1 MRGSSVRRGRR
12 RIALVAALAAV
23 FGVFLSVGAGS
34 AAAASTA
41 ATCSYN
47 NGFVEIALLGDTAV
61 LNKGNLSHINVNNVW
76 CGGAAT
82 TSNTHTIIVYGNGAN
97 DRLVVDLSGG
107 DLEPGNAGNDWDLI
121 QTGSGLVVFVREQG
135 GGQPADGR
143 EGKSDL
149 EILLDG
155 VEYLSVIGNA
165 SADKLTVGDGDPIIL
180 DCPERST
187 EPLVGRPARRDVF
200 WAWAARPESRASQP
214 ELPPVIVG
222 IVNLNDDDDADI
234 WVWPS
239 EAVDVDE
246 ILFPDDVEMRQ
257 ARALTGEGD
266 LLCEEGDPGFPDCW
280 TGDPMISVD
289 GAGGDDEISGL
300 GDHGTGRPDG
310 NWEDASPLD
319 DGLPPEAELL
329 PRDSGTGPIVDA
341 ITDFG
346 PDPWDGLVISGG
358 SGDDDIQGG
367 EDNDVLS
374 GGGRR

>member
-1 MRGSSVRRGRR
+1 MAFGLGGEMRGSSVRRGRR

-121 QTGSGLVVFVREQG
+121 QTGSGLVGWIPPREQG
-135 GGQPADGR
+135 GGGFPDGR

-180 DCPERST
+180 DCPSINRAQAPVGTAGRTSRDASESGGRST
-187 EPLVGRPARRDVF
+187 GARR
-200 WAWAARPESRASQP
+200 ACPAGAS
-214 ELPPVIVG
+214 
-222 IVNLNDDDDADI
+222 
-234 WVWPS
+234 
-239 EAVDVDE
+239 
-246 ILFPDDVEMRQ
+246 
-257 ARALTGEGD
+257 
-266 LLCEEGDPGFPDCW
+266 
-280 TGDPMISVD
+280 
-289 GAGGDDEISGL
+289 
-300 GDHGTGRPDG
+300 
-310 NWEDASPLD
+310 
-319 DGLPPEAELL
+319 
-329 PRDSGTGPIVDA
+329 
-341 ITDFG
+341 
-346 PDPWDGLVISGG
+346 
-358 SGDDDIQGG
+358 SGDCGDR
-367 EDNDVLS
+367 EFE
-374 GGGRR
+374 R

>member
-121 QTGSGLVVFVREQG
+121 QTGSGLVFVREQG
-135 GGQPADGR
+135 GGSPTATR
-143 EGKSDL
+143 ANDL

-165 SADKLTVGDGDPIIL
+165 SADKLTVSDGDDHPRL
-180 DCPERST
+180 PERST
-187 EPLVGRPARRDVF
+187 EPLGRPARQGVF
-200 WAWAARPESRASQP
+200 WAGPPAEVHLTG
-214 ELPPVIVG
+214 LPPV
-222 IVNLNDDDDADI
+222 L
-234 WVWPS
+234 W
-239 EAVDVDE
+239 
-246 ILFPDDVEMRQ
+246 
-257 ARALTGEGD
+257 
-266 LLCEEGDPGFPDCW
+266 
-280 TGDPMISVD
+280 
-289 GAGGDDEISGL
+289 
-300 GDHGTGRPDG
+300 
-310 NWEDASPLD
+310 
-319 DGLPPEAELL
+319 
-329 PRDSGTGPIVDA
+329 
-341 ITDFG
+341 
-346 PDPWDGLVISGG
+346 G
-358 SGDDDIQGG
+358 SLI
-367 EDNDVLS
+367 
-374 GGGRR
+374 